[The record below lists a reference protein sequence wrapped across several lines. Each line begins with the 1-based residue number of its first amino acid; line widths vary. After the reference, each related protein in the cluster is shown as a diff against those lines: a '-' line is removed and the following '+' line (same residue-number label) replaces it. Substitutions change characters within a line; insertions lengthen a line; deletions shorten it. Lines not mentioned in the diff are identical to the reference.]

1 MMANALATIQVQRQ
15 NAPVVTIGYMI
26 YVNVDFM

>member
-1 MMANALATIQVQRQ
+1 MMASALAIIQVQTQ
-15 NAPVVTIGYMI
+15 NVPVVTIGYMI

>member
-1 MMANALATIQVQRQ
+1 MANALAIIQVQRL
-15 NAPVVTIGYMI
+15 NVPVVIIGYMI

>member
-1 MMANALATIQVQRQ
+1 MMANALAIIQVQRQ

-26 YVNVDFM
+26 YVNVDFI